1 MLRLSGKLLLNFQL
15 QDNQEDEEEI
25 EYAKE
30 IQEYHDL
37 SDNEMKEPK
46 SFNRR
51 QNKDKDGTE
60 SSEKLLAELDSD
72 IDIEKTVKS
81 DDNLTLL
88 TELGLADMTTTA
100 VDDFGDFQNGA
111 MDDFLPKHTC
121 DADDV
126 FDKLINDLNI
136 GK

>member
-1 MLRLSGKLLLNFQL
+1 MFFIYL
-15 QDNQEDEEEI
+15 QDNPEDDEEI

-37 SDNEMKEPK
+37 SDSEMREPK
-46 SFNRR
+46 LLNRR

-60 SSEKLLAELDSD
+60 SSEKLLAELDTD
-72 IDIEKTVKS
+72 IDNGKTVKS

-88 TELGLADMTTTA
+88 TELGLADMTTAA

-111 MDDFLPKHTC
+111 MDEFIPKHTC